1 MARAR
6 IEAGVVDVFV
16 IRTEAG
22 RRRTE
27 AGSRKT
33 EARGRPGASNWRV
46 LALRRTEHT
55 RSTGSW
61 ETVHGRIEARES
73 PPEAAIR
80 ELREETG
87 LTPARLYSITVN
99 PFYLQQSNTVQ
110 LAVVF
115 AAFVEGSVVKLGP
128 EHDEYEWLTVAGA
141 AKRFTWPREIEAL
154 THIRRLLSSGNAGAV
169 EDVLRVR

>member
-1 MARAR
+1 MARVH

-16 IRTEAG
+16 IRPGGRTRKAG
-22 RRRTE
+22 
-27 AGSRKT
+27 G
-33 EARGRPGASNWRV
+33 ARQPGTSKWRV

-73 PPEAAIR
+73 PPEAALR

-87 LTPARLYSITVN
+87 LTPARLYTITVN
-99 PFYLQQSNTVQ
+99 PFYLQRSNTVQ

-115 AAFVEGSVVKLGP
+115 AAFVEDSAVTVGP

-141 AKRFTWPREIEAL
+141 AKRFTWPREVEAL
-154 THIRRLLSSGNAGAV
+154 GHIRRLLRSGNAGAV
-169 EDVLRVR
+169 EDVLRIRA